1 MADRGFN
8 FAGFMIRW
16 ILALLL
22 VFSTYNPSGY
32 SWYHWLVGAESIVDP
47 LLALVAVLLL
57 IGWVI
62 YVRATARSLGVIGTL
77 LALALFGTLV
87 WTLIYYKVI
96 SLTNTTLLSY
106 IVLVILSAVMATGLS
121 WSHIRRRISGQLDV
135 DDRDDDD

>member
-32 SWYHWLVGAESIVDP
+32 SWFHWLTEAETKIDP
-47 LLALVAVLLL
+47 LIALVGVLLL

-62 YVRATARSLGVIGTL
+62 YVRASARSLGVIGAL
-77 LALALFGTLV
+77 LALAFFGTLV
-87 WTLIYYKVI
+87 WALIHYQVI
-96 SLTNTTLLSY
+96 SLSNTTLLTY
-106 IVLVILSAVMATGLS
+106 IVLVVISAVMATGLS
-121 WSHIRRRISGQLDV
+121 WSHIRRRMSGQLDV
-135 DDRDDDD
+135 DDRDED

>member
-32 SWYHWLVGAESIVDP
+32 SWYHWLTEAETKIDP
-47 LLALVAVLLL
+47 LIALAGVLLL

-62 YVRATARSLGVIGTL
+62 YVRASARSLGVIGAL

-87 WTLIYYKVI
+87 WALIHYQVV
-96 SLTNTTLLSY
+96 SLSNTTLLTY
-106 IVLVILSAVMATGLS
+106 IVLVVISAVMATGLS
-121 WSHIRRRISGQLDV
+121 WSHIRRRMSGQLDV
-135 DDRDDDD
+135 DDRDED

>member
-1 MADRGFN
+1 MASRSFN

-16 ILALLL
+16 ILALFL

-32 SWYHWLVGAESIVDP
+32 SWYHWLTNAENKIDP
-47 LLALVAVLLL
+47 LIALAAVLLL

-87 WTLIYYKVI
+87 WALIHYQVI
-96 SLTNTTLLSY
+96 SLGNTMLLSY

-121 WSHIRRRISGQLDV
+121 WSHIRRRMSGQLDV
-135 DDRDDDD
+135 DDRDED

>member
-1 MADRGFN
+1 MADRSFN

-16 ILALLL
+16 ILALFL
-22 VFSTYNPSGY
+22 VFCTYNPSGY
-32 SWYHWLVGAESIVDP
+32 SWYHWLMGAENKIEP
-47 LLALVAVLLL
+47 LLILAAVLLL

-62 YVRATARSLGVIGTL
+62 YVRATARSLGILGTL

-87 WTLIYYKVI
+87 WALIYYQII
-96 SLTNTTLLSY
+96 SLSNTTLLSY

-135 DDRDDDD
+135 DDRDDD